1 MLLVNKCQS
10 HSAIDKLK
18 SVEIGRN
25 SMFSGI
31 LLQIFEEKK
40 KKRKKISFFSDFR
53 HNKNACFSFLG
64 SEDFHY

>member
-1 MLLVNKCQS
+1 MLLVNKYQS

-18 SVEIGRN
+18 SIEEGRN

-40 KKRKKISFFSDFR
+40 RKNLDFFRF
-53 HNKNACFSFLG
+53 
-64 SEDFHY
+64 